1 MPAKI
6 LIVEDNSDARLAL
19 TIRLQSSG
27 FVVLQAPDI
36 AGAMDLVASASPDLV
51 VLDLGL
57 PDGDGSQFMQSLK
70 SSSTYSSIPV
80 IVLTARDPCGNQE
93 SSHEGGAFDFFQK
106 PVPYK
111 WLLASIERALSEVV
125 SKKTVQTPN
134 E

>member
-36 AGAMDLVASASPDLV
+36 AGAMNLVASASPDLV

-57 PDGDGSQFMQSLK
+57 PDGDGSQFLQSLK
-70 SSSTYSSIPV
+70 SSPTYSSIPV

-111 WLLASIERALSEVV
+111 WLLASIEKALTEAV
-125 SKKTVQTPN
+125 SRNSK
-134 E
+134 